1 MMEEKRLTKK
11 DYFEEIKT
19 VLEEANETDLAE
31 VMAHEIE
38 LLENKAIKNKERAEA
53 RKIAGDELR
62 DTISNILIDDLQ
74 TVDEIV
80 DQLDDEEITKAKV
93 VARLTQL
100 VNLNEAIKEQVKTED
115 GKKIMAYRRA

>member
-1 MMEEKRLTKK
+1 MEEVKMTKK
-11 DYFEEIKT
+11 DYFAEIKD
-19 VLEEANETDLAE
+19 VLVEAGEKDLAE

-38 LLENKAIKNKERAEA
+38 LLENKAVKNKERAAA
-53 RKIAGDELR
+53 RKVAGDELR

-80 DQLDDEEITKAKV
+80 EQIEGEDITKAKI

-100 VNLNEAIKEQVKTED
+100 VNLNEAVKEQVKTED
-115 GKKIMAYRRA
+115 GKKVMAYRRA

>member
-1 MMEEKRLTKK
+1 MEEKKMTKK
-11 DYFEEIKT
+11 DYFVEIENILRDAK
-19 VLEEANETDLAE
+19 ENDLAD
-31 VMAHEIE
+31 VMAHEVE
-38 LLENKAIKNKERAEA
+38 LLENKAVKNKERAEA
-53 RKIAGDELR
+53 RKIVGDELR

-80 DQLDDEEITKAKV
+80 DQIEDEEITKAKV

-115 GKKIMAYRRA
+115 GKKVMAYRRS

>member
-1 MMEEKRLTKK
+1 MEEKKMTKK
-11 DYFEEIKT
+11 DYFVEIENILRDAK
-19 VLEEANETDLAE
+19 ENDLAD
-31 VMAHEIE
+31 VMAHEVE
-38 LLENKAIKNKERAEA
+38 LLENKAVKNKERAEA

-80 DQLDDEEITKAKV
+80 DQIEDEEITKAKV

-100 VNLNEAIKEQVKTED
+100 VNLNEAIKEQIKTED
-115 GKKIMAYRRA
+115 GKKVMAYRRS

>member
-1 MMEEKRLTKK
+1 MEEKKMTKK

-19 VLEEANETDLAE
+19 VLEDAKETALAE
-31 VMAHEIE
+31 VMAHEIA

-80 DQLDDEEITKAKV
+80 EQIDDEEITKAKV

-100 VNLNEAIKEQVKTED
+100 VNLNEAIQEQIKTED
-115 GKKIMAYRRA
+115 GKKVMAYRRA

>member
-1 MMEEKRLTKK
+1 MEEKKMTKK

-19 VLEEANETDLAE
+19 VLEDAKETALAE
-31 VMAHEIE
+31 VIAHEIA

-80 DQLDDEEITKAKV
+80 EQIDDEEITKAKV

-100 VNLNEAIKEQVKTED
+100 VNLNEAIKEQIKTED
-115 GKKIMAYRRA
+115 GKKVMAYRRA

>member
-1 MMEEKRLTKK
+1 MEEKKMTKK

-19 VLEEANETDLAE
+19 VLEDAKETALAE
-31 VMAHEIE
+31 VMAHEIA

-80 DQLDDEEITKAKV
+80 EQIDDEEITKGKV

-100 VNLNEAIKEQVKTED
+100 VNLNEAIKEQIKTED
-115 GKKIMAYRRA
+115 GKKVMAYRRA

>member
-1 MMEEKRLTKK
+1 MEEKKMTKK
-11 DYFEEIKT
+11 DYFVEIENILRDAK
-19 VLEEANETDLAE
+19 ENDLAD
-31 VMAHEIE
+31 VIAHEVE
-38 LLENKAIKNKERAEA
+38 LLENKAVKNKERAEA

-80 DQLDDEEITKAKV
+80 DQIEDEEITKAKV

-115 GKKIMAYRRA
+115 GKKVMAYRRS

>member
-1 MMEEKRLTKK
+1 MEEKKMTKK

-19 VLEEANETDLAE
+19 VLEDAKETALAE
-31 VMAHEIE
+31 VMAHEIA

-80 DQLDDEEITKAKV
+80 EQIDDEEITKAKV

-100 VNLNEAIKEQVKTED
+100 VNLNEAIKEQIKTED
-115 GKKIMAYRRA
+115 GKKVMAYRRA

>member
-1 MMEEKRLTKK
+1 MEEKKMTKK

-19 VLEEANETDLAE
+19 VLEDAKETALAE
-31 VMAHEIE
+31 VMAHEIA

-80 DQLDDEEITKAKV
+80 EQIDDEEITTCKSK
-93 VARLTQL
+93 
-100 VNLNEAIKEQVKTED
+100 
-115 GKKIMAYRRA
+115 

>member
-1 MMEEKRLTKK
+1 MEEKKLTKK

-19 VLEEANETDLAE
+19 VLEKANEKDLAE

-100 VNLNEAIKEQVKTED
+100 VNLNEAIKEQIKTED

>member
-1 MMEEKRLTKK
+1 MEEKKMTKK
-11 DYFEEIKT
+11 DYFVEIENILRDAK
-19 VLEEANETDLAE
+19 ENDFAD
-31 VMAHEIE
+31 VMAHEVE
-38 LLENKAIKNKERAEA
+38 LLENKAVKNKERAEA

-80 DQLDDEEITKAKV
+80 DQIEDEEITKAKV

-100 VNLNEAIKEQVKTED
+100 VNLNEAIKEQIKTED
-115 GKKIMAYRRA
+115 GKKVMAYRRS

>member
-1 MMEEKRLTKK
+1 MEEKKMTKK

-19 VLEEANETDLAE
+19 VLEDAKETALAE
-31 VMAHEIE
+31 VMAHEIA

-53 RKIAGDELR
+53 RKITGDELR

-74 TVDEIV
+74 TADEIV
-80 DQLDDEEITKAKV
+80 EQIDDEEITKAKV

-100 VNLNEAIKEQVKTED
+100 VNLNEAIKEQIKTED
-115 GKKIMAYRRA
+115 GKKVMAYRRA

>member
-1 MMEEKRLTKK
+1 MEEKKMKKK

-19 VLEEANETDLAE
+19 VLEDAKETALAE
-31 VMAHEIE
+31 VMAHEIA

-80 DQLDDEEITKAKV
+80 EQIDDEEITKAKV

-100 VNLNEAIKEQVKTED
+100 VNLNEAIKEQIKTED
-115 GKKIMAYRRA
+115 GKKVMAYRRA

>member
-1 MMEEKRLTKK
+1 MEEKKMTKK

-19 VLEEANETDLAE
+19 VLEDAKETALAE
-31 VMAHEIE
+31 VMVHEIA

-80 DQLDDEEITKAKV
+80 EQIDDEEITKAKV

-100 VNLNEAIKEQVKTED
+100 VNLNEAIKEQIKTED
-115 GKKIMAYRRA
+115 GKKVMAYRRA

>member
-1 MMEEKRLTKK
+1 MEEKKMTKK

-19 VLEEANETDLAE
+19 VLEDAKETALAE
-31 VMAHEIE
+31 VMAHEIA

-80 DQLDDEEITKAKV
+80 DQIEDEEITKAKEE
-93 VARLTQL
+93 RQTYL
-100 VNLNEAIKEQVKTED
+100 EAL
-115 GKKIMAYRRA
+115 GGY

>member
-1 MMEEKRLTKK
+1 MEEKKMTKK

-19 VLEEANETDLAE
+19 VLEDAKETALAE
-31 VMAHEIE
+31 VMAHEIA

-53 RKIAGDELR
+53 RKIVGDELR

-80 DQLDDEEITKAKV
+80 EQIDDEEITKAKV

-100 VNLNEAIKEQVKTED
+100 VNLNEAIKEQIKTED
-115 GKKIMAYRRA
+115 GKKVMAYRRA

>member
-1 MMEEKRLTKK
+1 MEKKKMTKK

-19 VLEEANETDLAE
+19 VLEDAKETALAE
-31 VMAHEIE
+31 VMAHEIA

-74 TVDEIV
+74 TGDEIV
-80 DQLDDEEITKAKV
+80 EQIDDEEITKAKV

-100 VNLNEAIKEQVKTED
+100 VNLNEAIKEQIKTED
-115 GKKIMAYRRA
+115 GKKVMAYRRA

>member
-1 MMEEKRLTKK
+1 MEEKKMTKK
-11 DYFEEIKT
+11 DYFVEIENILRDAK
-19 VLEEANETDLAE
+19 ENDLAD
-31 VMAHEIE
+31 VMAHEVE
-38 LLENKAIKNKERAEA
+38 LLENKAVKDKERAEA

-80 DQLDDEEITKAKV
+80 DQIEDEEITKAKV

-115 GKKIMAYRRA
+115 GKKVMAYRRS

>member
-1 MMEEKRLTKK
+1 MEEKKMTKK

-19 VLEEANETDLAE
+19 VLEDAKETALAE
-31 VMAHEIE
+31 VMAHEIA

-53 RKIAGDELR
+53 RTIAGDELR

-80 DQLDDEEITKAKV
+80 EQIDDEEITKAKV

-100 VNLNEAIKEQVKTED
+100 VNLNEAIKEQIKTED
-115 GKKIMAYRRA
+115 GKKVMAYRRA

>member
-1 MMEEKRLTKK
+1 MEEKKMTKK

-19 VLEEANETDLAE
+19 VLEDAKETALAE
-31 VMAHEIE
+31 VMAHEIA

-80 DQLDDEEITKAKV
+80 EQIDDEEITKAKI

-100 VNLNEAIKEQVKTED
+100 VNLNEAIKEQIKTED
-115 GKKIMAYRRA
+115 GKKVMAYKRA

>member
-1 MMEEKRLTKK
+1 MEEKKITKK
-11 DYFEEIKT
+11 DYFIEIENILRDAK
-19 VLEEANETDLAE
+19 ENDLAD
-31 VMAHEIE
+31 VMAHEVE
-38 LLENKAIKNKERAEA
+38 LLENKAVKNKERAEA

-80 DQLDDEEITKAKV
+80 DQIEDEEITKAKV

-100 VNLNEAIKEQVKTED
+100 VNLNEAIKEQIKTED
-115 GKKIMAYRRA
+115 GKKVMAYRRS

>member
-1 MMEEKRLTKK
+1 MEEKKMTKK

-19 VLEEANETDLAE
+19 VLEDAKETALAE
-31 VMAHEIE
+31 VMAHDIA

-80 DQLDDEEITKAKV
+80 EQIDDEEITKAKV

-100 VNLNEAIKEQVKTED
+100 VNLNEAIKEQIKTED
-115 GKKIMAYRRA
+115 GKKVMAYRRA

>member
-1 MMEEKRLTKK
+1 MEEKKMTKK

-19 VLEEANETDLAE
+19 VLEDAKEIALAE
-31 VMAHEIE
+31 VMAHEIA

-80 DQLDDEEITKAKV
+80 EQIDDEEITKAKV

-100 VNLNEAIKEQVKTED
+100 VNLNEAIKEQIKTED
-115 GKKIMAYRRA
+115 GKKVMAYRRA

>member
-1 MMEEKRLTKK
+1 MEEKKMTKK

-19 VLEEANETDLAE
+19 VLEDAKETALAE
-31 VMAHEIE
+31 VMAHEIA

-80 DQLDDEEITKAKV
+80 EQIDDEEITKAKV

-115 GKKIMAYRRA
+115 GKKVMAYRRA

>member
-1 MMEEKRLTKK
+1 MEEKKMTKK

-19 VLEEANETDLAE
+19 VLEDAKETALAE
-31 VMAHEIE
+31 VMAHEIA

-53 RKIAGDELR
+53 RTIAGDELR

-80 DQLDDEEITKAKV
+80 EQIDDEEITKAKV

-100 VNLNEAIKEQVKTED
+100 VNLNEAIKEQIKTED
-115 GKKIMAYRRA
+115 

>member
-1 MMEEKRLTKK
+1 MEEKKITKK

-19 VLEEANETDLAE
+19 VLEDAKETALAE
-31 VMAHEIE
+31 VMAHEIA

-80 DQLDDEEITKAKV
+80 EQIDDEEITKAKV

-100 VNLNEAIKEQVKTED
+100 VNLNEAIKEQIKTED
-115 GKKIMAYRRA
+115 GKKVMAYRRA